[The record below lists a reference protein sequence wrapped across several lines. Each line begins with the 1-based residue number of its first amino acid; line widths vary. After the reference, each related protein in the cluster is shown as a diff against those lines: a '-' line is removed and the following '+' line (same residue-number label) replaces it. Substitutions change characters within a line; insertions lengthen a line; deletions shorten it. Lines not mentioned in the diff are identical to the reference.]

1 MSHRRFVAVGLVV
14 MLVCAMVARSTTV
27 SAYSADN
34 LASGK
39 TAPLELSVP
48 TFDELALLPSGASG
62 VAAEINGHSLMW
74 NKVGGKAILSF
85 GGLVQTSN
93 AVGPTSGKL
102 FGFCTYAVTSALF
115 AIGAAGLAA
124 ASLAGGLVVAGIF
137 LTPQFLA
144 AAAIA
149 ATSFSALYSLVGAFV
164 C

>member
-74 NKVGGKAILSF
+74 NKVGGRR
-85 GGLVQTSN
+85 
-93 AVGPTSGKL
+93 
-102 FGFCTYAVTSALF
+102 
-115 AIGAAGLAA
+115 
-124 ASLAGGLVVAGIF
+124 SLASAGWSKRQMQWVRPAVSCLV
-137 LTPQFLA
+137 
-144 AAAIA
+144 
-149 ATSFSALYSLVGAFV
+149 SAPTL
-164 C
+164 